1 MKGKIV
7 FTFKPNNVGTSSIK
21 QDVHIKDI
29 SIKVL
34 VKTFANFATTITPT
48 QKDAEKFVAAVYCA
62 VSGKVPPSQFLASF
76 DEQEESADE

>member
-7 FTFKPNNVGTSSIK
+7 FTFKPNSDGTSSVK

-29 SIKVL
+29 SAKVL
-34 VKTFANFATTITPT
+34 VKALAYFATTITRT
-48 QKDAEKFVAAVYCA
+48 QKDAEKFVVEVYCA
-62 VSGKVPPSQFLASF
+62 VAGKFPPF

>member
-7 FTFKPNNVGTSSIK
+7 FTFKPNSDGTSSVK

-29 SIKVL
+29 SSKVL

-48 QKDAEKFVAAVYCA
+48 QKDAEKFVVAVYCA
-62 VSGKVPPSQFLASF
+62 VTGKFPPF
-76 DEQEESADE
+76 DEQEESTDE

>member
-7 FTFKPNNVGTSSIK
+7 FTFKPNSDGSASVK

-29 SIKVL
+29 STKVL
-34 VKTFANFATTITPT
+34 VKAFANFATTITPT

-62 VSGKVPPSQFLASF
+62 VSGKVPPF